1 VSVIEYDVIVIGAGA
16 AGLTA
21 AAWLAEQQLRVA
33 LVTAGEP
40 TACLS
45 TGCIDVCSRSEH
57 PLAGIAG
64 LPDGHPFHQVSP
76 ELLSRSLDDFR
87 QTMADMGMPYAGTL
101 EINRRV
107 LSAIGTFKNTC
118 LVPATMQASPQSDA
132 ERIHLVTFTGLKDF
146 YPGYILSRFPNAS
159 FSAYDAGVS
168 TTMGIAANF
177 EDGASLE
184 TFLLWLERQKI
195 RKDKIAFPAVLGLE
209 SAFSVSKQIE
219 SRLERPVFEIPTL
232 PPSMPGRRLFNAM
245 KDHLR
250 RQGGVIYWN
259 WPVIGVEKS
268 GRQVEAV
275 TTEAQGRPNSLN
287 ARAFILSTGSFVGG
301 GLYAKRDRIVERV
314 FDLPVFAPENRDD
327 WFEQDYFS
335 MNHGIGRA
343 GIAVDDAF
351 CPLES
356 PWNNIFVCGS
366 ILARTETLKN
376 GCGHGF
382 AIATGRAA
390 ARSCLER
397 LR

>member
-21 AAWLAEQQLRVA
+21 AAWLAEQKLRVA

-45 TGCIDVCSRSEH
+45 TGCIDVCSRSDQ
-57 PLAGIAG
+57 PLHGIAG
-64 LPDGHPFHQVSP
+64 LPDEHPFHRVSP
-76 ELLSRSLDDFR
+76 ETLKQALEDFR
-87 QTMADMGMPYAGTL
+87 RMMADMDMPYEGTL
-101 EINRRV
+101 EENRLV
-107 LSAIGTFKNTC
+107 LSAIGTFKTTC
-118 LVPATMQASPQSDA
+118 LVPATMHASPQSD
-132 ERIHLVTFTGLKDF
+132 EEKIHLITFTGLKDF
-146 YPGYILSRFPNAS
+146 YPGYLLSRLRNAS
-159 FSAYDAGVS
+159 FSSYDAGVS
-168 TTMGIAANF
+168 TTMGIAAHF
-177 EDGASLE
+177 EDRAFLE
-184 TFLLWLERQKI
+184 TFLLWLERQNI
-195 RKDKIAFPAVLGLE
+195 REDKIAFPAVLGLE
-209 SAFSVSKQIE
+209 SSSFVLNQIE

-232 PPSMPGRRLFNAM
+232 PPSMPGRRLFNVM

-250 RQGGVIYWN
+250 RRGGVIYWN
-259 WPVIGVEKS
+259 WPVVGVEKS
-268 GRQVEAV
+268 GRQIEAV

-287 ARAFILSTGSFVGG
+287 ARAFILATGSFVGG
-301 GLYAKRDRIVERV
+301 GLYANRDRIVEKV
-314 FDLPVFAPENRDD
+314 FNLPVFAPENRDD

-335 MNHGIGRA
+335 MNHGIGQA

-351 CPLES
+351 CPQGS

-397 LR
+397 LK

>member
-1 VSVIEYDVIVIGAGA
+1 MSVIEYDVIVIGAGA

-21 AAWLAEQQLRVA
+21 AAWLAEQDLRVA

-45 TGCIDVCSRSEH
+45 TGCIDVCSRDDR

-64 LPDGHPFHQVSP
+64 LPDGHPFHRVSP
-76 ELLSRSLDDFR
+76 ETLKQSLDDFR
-87 QTMADMGMPYAGTL
+87 RMMADMGMPYEGTL
-101 EINRRV
+101 EENRLV
-107 LSAIGTFKNTC
+107 LSAIGTFKTTC
-118 LVPATMQASPQSDA
+118 LVPSTMQASPQSGD
-132 ERIHLVTFTGLKDF
+132 EKIHLITFTGLKDF
-146 YPGYILSRFPNAS
+146 YPGYLLSRLRNAS
-159 FSAYDAGVS
+159 FSSYNAGVS
-168 TTMGIAANF
+168 TTMGIASNF
-177 EDGASLE
+177 EDGAFLE
-184 TFLLWLERQKI
+184 TFLLWLERQNI
-195 RKDKIAFPAVLGLE
+195 REDKIAFPAVLGLE
-209 SAFSVSKQIE
+209 SASFVLKQIE

-232 PPSMPGRRLFNAM
+232 PPSMPGRRLFNGM

-250 RQGGVIYWN
+250 RRGGVIYWN
-259 WPVIGVEKS
+259 WPVVGVEKS
-268 GRQVEAV
+268 GRQIEAV

-287 ARAFILSTGSFVGG
+287 ARAFILATGSFVGG
-301 GLYAKRDRIVERV
+301 GLFAKRDRIVEKV

-335 MNHGIGRA
+335 MNHGIGQA

-351 CPLES
+351 CPAGS

-397 LR
+397 LK